1 MDTAVLSRVDHDPEF
16 RSEIDAAVMR
26 ILTAKQAYGL
36 LPCTAD

>member
-1 MDTAVLSRVDHDPEF
+1 MILTEF

-36 LPCTAD
+36 LPCPVDGT